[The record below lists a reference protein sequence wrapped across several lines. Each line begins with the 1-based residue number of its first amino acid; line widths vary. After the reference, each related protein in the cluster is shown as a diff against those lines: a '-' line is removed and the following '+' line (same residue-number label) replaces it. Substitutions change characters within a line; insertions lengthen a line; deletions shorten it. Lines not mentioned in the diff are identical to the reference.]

1 MKILL
6 LSALL
11 LTSCASRPKCVVLHF
26 KDAPSPATI
35 NALAAT
41 QGENPANVA
50 AWFNKGERG
59 FVLSAV
65 HTNEI
70 CLAIQQGATIK
81 LIK

>member
-11 LTSCASRPKCVVLHF
+11 LTSCASRPKCVILHF

-70 CLAIQQGATIK
+70 CLAISQGATIK
-81 LIK
+81 AIK